1 MKPYQI
7 ADRLSLLY
15 GDAYPLVKELE
26 RVVNTEEL
34 SSIFTLAQF
43 ALTRQHSETVRAF
56 MNLVYERTEDDN
68 VFVLFKVINKI
79 AHDTDA
85 LDALRNFMAL
95 GKEITKNDLFMLF
108 NVIVSLTDNEDTK
121 EAIVSLKNV
130 CCEPELNTF
139 PLFRVIHAIRHDVDA
154 IDALK
159 NVCVYDDVITRNDLF
174 LIFHVVSAIVGEENS
189 EAVNA
194 LKNIAASDKA
204 VLAQTELLFR
214 LVMAFPNPTEEVL
227 DAVKNIIAVETEP
240 DLFLLFK
247 VLQAIDPECEQI
259 ALLKS
264 NTLMKTKMADT
275 VDFLT
280 GGRFIIPQNM
290 KKMINRFEGQ
300 ALTDAFSRGQLR
312 SKTWLVDIV
321 NALEVDLG
329 DTIYVCAGW
338 YGVLSALLFERTDA
352 KTIYSFDID
361 PSTDNP
367 ADTLNKEY
375 IMDNMRFKSFVYD
388 VRELKYSAQ
397 TLPVNHYRYK
407 DATEFEK
414 TETMHEV
421 GAPTCVIN
429 TSCEHIENFDE
440 WFGDIPKGTLVIMQ
454 NNNFVEHDDLT
465 VVNTIDCE
473 HAWVEKLN
481 LSEVIY
487 KGTLELDKY
496 DRYMVIGR
504 K

>member
-15 GDAYPLVKELE
+15 GEAYPLVKELE

-43 ALTRQHSETVRAF
+43 ALTRQHSETVRAL

-85 LDALRNFMAL
+85 LDALRNFMAVDTPDRQKL
-95 GKEITKNDLFMLF
+95 YLVFRVLHGMYPDETDFIDNMKNIVAGDGDFTRDQIFVLF
-108 NVIVSLTDNEDTK
+108 N
-121 EAIVSLKNV
+121 AIERALGES
-130 CCEPELNTF
+130 EELS
-139 PLFRVIHAIRHDVDA
+139 
-154 IDALK
+154 ALK
-159 NVCVYDDVITRNDLF
+159 NACGTNRF
-174 LIFHVVSAIVGEENS
+174 
-189 EAVNA
+189 
-194 LKNIAASDKA
+194 
-204 VLAQTELLFR
+204 VLLQTELLFR
-214 LVMAFPNPTEEVL
+214 LVMSFPDPTEEVL
-227 DAVKNIIAVETEP
+227 DALKNIVAVETDP

-264 NTLMKTKMADT
+264 NTLLKTKMYET
-275 VDFLT
+275 VDFIT
-280 GGRFIIPQNM
+280 GNRFTIPTNM
-290 KKMINRFEGQ
+290 KKMVRNYEGQ

-329 DTIYVCAGW
+329 DMVYVCAGW
-338 YGVLSALLFERTDA
+338 YGVLSALLFERL
-352 KTIYSFDID
+352 KGFEGKIRSFDID
-361 PSTDNP
+361 EACAPI
-367 ADTLNKEY
+367 AEQMNKEQVL
-375 IMDNMRFKSFVYD
+375 DAWRFKASTVD
-388 VRELKYSAQ
+388 VRTLSFTGDSYSTLKFNGDVE
-397 TLPVNHYRYK
+397 TLS
-407 DATEFEK
+407 D
-414 TETMHEV
+414 
-421 GAPTCVIN
+421 PTPSCVIN

-454 NNNFVEHDDLT
+454 NNNFIEHDDLT

>member
-15 GDAYPLVKELE
+15 GETYPLVKELE

-68 VFVLFKVINKI
+68 VFVLFKVINVI
-79 AHDTDA
+79 AHDQDA
-85 LDALRNFMAL
+85 LDALRNFMAVDTPDRQKL
-95 GKEITKNDLFMLF
+95 YLIFRVLHGMYPDETDFIDNMKNIVAGEGDFTRDQIFVLF
-108 NVIVSLTDNEDTK
+108 NAIERAVGES
-121 EAIVSLKNV
+121 EALS
-130 CCEPELNTF
+130 
-139 PLFRVIHAIRHDVDA
+139 
-154 IDALK
+154 ALK
-159 NVCVYDDVITRNDLF
+159 NACGTNRF
-174 LIFHVVSAIVGEENS
+174 
-189 EAVNA
+189 
-194 LKNIAASDKA
+194 
-204 VLAQTELLFR
+204 VLLQTELLFR
-214 LVMAFPNPTEEVL
+214 LVMAFPDPTEEVL
-227 DAVKNIIAVETEP
+227 DALKNIVAVETDP

-247 VLQAIDPECEQI
+247 VLQAIDPDCAQI

-280 GGRFIIPQNM
+280 GSRFIIPQNM
-290 KKMINRFEGQ
+290 KKMINRFEGD
-300 ALTDAFSRGQLR
+300 ALTDAFSRGQIR
-312 SKTWLVDIV
+312 SKMWLIDMVK
-321 NALEVDLG
+321 ALEVDLG
-329 DTIYVCAGW
+329 NTVYVCAGW
-338 YGVLSALLFERTDA
+338 YGVLSALLFERTNVENV
-352 KTIYSFDID
+352 YSFDID

-375 IMDNMRFKSFVYD
+375 IMDNMKFKSFVFD
-388 VRELKYSAQ
+388 VRQLKYTTQ

-414 TETMHEV
+414 TTASHEI
-421 GAPTCVIN
+421 APPTCVIN

-440 WFGDIPKGTLVIMQ
+440 WFGNIPKGTLVIMQ

-487 KGTLELDKY
+487 KGTLELEKY

>member
-15 GDAYPLVKELE
+15 GETYPLVKELE

-68 VFVLFKVINKI
+68 VFVLFKVINVI
-79 AHDTDA
+79 AHDQDA
-85 LDALRNFMAL
+85 LDALRNFMAVDTPDRQKL
-95 GKEITKNDLFMLF
+95 YLIFRVLHGMYPDETDFIDNMKNIVAGEGDFTRDQIFVLF
-108 NVIVSLTDNEDTK
+108 NAIERAVGES
-121 EAIVSLKNV
+121 EALS
-130 CCEPELNTF
+130 
-139 PLFRVIHAIRHDVDA
+139 
-154 IDALK
+154 ALK
-159 NVCVYDDVITRNDLF
+159 NACGTNRF
-174 LIFHVVSAIVGEENS
+174 
-189 EAVNA
+189 
-194 LKNIAASDKA
+194 
-204 VLAQTELLFR
+204 VLLQTELLFR
-214 LVMAFPNPTEEVL
+214 LVMAFPDPTEEVL
-227 DAVKNIIAVETEP
+227 DALKNIVAVETDP

-247 VLQAIDPECEQI
+247 VLQAIDPDCAQI

-280 GGRFIIPQNM
+280 GSRFIIPQNM
-290 KKMINRFEGQ
+290 KKMINRFEGD
-300 ALTDAFSRGQLR
+300 ALTDAFSRGQIR
-312 SKTWLVDIV
+312 SKMWLIDMVK
-321 NALEVDLG
+321 ALEVDLG
-329 DTIYVCAGW
+329 NTVYVCAGW
-338 YGVLSALLFERTDA
+338 YGVLSALLFERTNVENV
-352 KTIYSFDID
+352 YSFDID

-375 IMDNMRFKSFVYD
+375 IMDNMKFKSFVYD
-388 VRELKYSAQ
+388 VRQLKYTTQ

-414 TETMHEV
+414 TTASHEI
-421 GAPTCVIN
+421 APPTCVIN

-440 WFGDIPKGTLVIMQ
+440 WFGNIPKGTLVIMQ

-487 KGTLELDKY
+487 KGTLELEKY